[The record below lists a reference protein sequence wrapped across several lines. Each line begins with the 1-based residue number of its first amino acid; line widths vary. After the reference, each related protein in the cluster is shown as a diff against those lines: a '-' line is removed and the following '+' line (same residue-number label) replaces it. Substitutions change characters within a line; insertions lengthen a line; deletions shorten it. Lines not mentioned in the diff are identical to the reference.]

1 MKYAKNAPVY
11 PPNSAEYAAEM
22 AERIEK
28 EISRSEALAN
38 AAAEVLSVIARPH
51 LGAGHFERFRLALAD
66 WLTGDSRDQL
76 AKLKEQAAAP
86 QEDQNP
92 ERLIYLV
99 DQANRV
105 RETIEQFEGRVNEV
119 EKLAEYNPAFQA
131 MGAMV
136 PALQLQIDPYRRQ
149 LADLEQQI
157 SELQAEME
165 AESTSIADGDAP
177 KKEGV

>member
-1 MKYAKNAPVY
+1 MKYAKGVPAPY
-11 PPNSAEYAAEM
+11 PPNAEYAAEM

-38 AAAEVLSVIARPH
+38 AAVEVLSVIARPH
-51 LGAGHFERFRLALAD
+51 LGAGHFERFRLALAE
-66 WLTGDSRDQL
+66 WLISRHQL
-76 AKLKEQAAAP
+76 AKFKEQAAAP

-92 ERLIYLV
+92 ERLIFLV

-105 RETIEQFEGRVNEV
+105 RETVEQIEERVKDFET
-119 EKLAEYNPAFQA
+119 LAEGNPS
-131 MGAMV
+131 MRAMV
-136 PALQLQIDPYRRQ
+136 PAMQLQIDPYRRQ